1 MDVWVVDLDGGGA
14 LEAGPTE
21 EERRRA
27 AALTD
32 AASAR
37 RFLRSRLAVRDLL
50 GRRLGVSPA
59 RLRVAY
65 TPSGKPYLPDH
76 PEQHIS
82 WSRSGRLL
90 LAGADDA
97 GPVGVDIE
105 RLRPVPAALDVL
117 ASVYPALPV
126 TADPAAFLPAWTL
139 LEAAVKA
146 TGRGLASGAA
156 EVALAL
162 GPGDAVTLRGISG
175 HGPGTWHGRT
185 ELLPARDGLPAA
197 VTAVVT
203 RIGEEERGARH
214 PAVSGRNGS
223 AGTRPALG
231 G

>member
-1 MDVWVVDLDGGGA
+1 MDLDGGGG
-14 LEAGPTE
+14 LEARPTE
-21 EERRRA
+21 AERRRA
-27 AALTD
+27 TAFTD
-32 AASAR
+32 VASAR

-65 TPSGKPYLPDH
+65 TASGKPYLPDH

-90 LAGADDA
+90 LAGADDG

-117 ASVYPALPV
+117 AAVYPALPA

-146 TGRGLASGAA
+146 TGRGLARGAA
-156 EVALAL
+156 EVGLAL
-162 GPGDAVTLRGISG
+162 GPGSTVTLRGISG
-175 HGPGTWHGRT
+175 HGPGAWHGRT

-197 VTAVVT
+197 VTAVVS
-203 RIGEEERGARH
+203 RLRKDERLRKEEK
-214 PAVSGRNGS
+214 
-223 AGTRPALG
+223 
-231 G
+231 